1 MKLPKGQ
8 RIRWRAIRAVVIFRA
23 DKIVWAS
30 RRRRRLAIKITRQQ
44 AVSNH
49 VCRAW
54 RRQKA
59 NHCGIGIT
67 GQSLRA
73 IQRIS
78 ADPYECGSA
87 CELARAEII
96 GIGPHASFRII
107 RKIISAAGGNSP
119 TVIRSQRIA
128 GL

>member
-1 MKLPKGQ
+1 MKLPKAQ
-8 RIRWRAIRAVVIFRA
+8 CIRRRAIRAVVIFRA
-23 DKIVWAS
+23 DKIVRTS
-30 RRRRRLAIKITRQQ
+30 DRRRCCPVKITRQQ

-59 NHCGIGIT
+59 NYCGIGIT
-67 GQSLRA
+67 DQSLRA

-78 ADPYECGSA
+78 ADPHECGSA
-87 CELARAEII
+87 CELARAEVI
-96 GIGPHASFRII
+96 GVGPHSSFRII
-107 RKIISAAGGNSP
+107 GKIISAAGGNSP